1 MNPTQPETQSMEIT
15 TKTKCLLTREG
26 IEIWITP
33 EQSEKIFQLIQL
45 AKDNKLIDIE
55 GETISVNSITGIYS
69 AEKIELLRRK
79 KEGQWQCEYCKRWHK
94 RGEECGCQG
103 GRF

>member
-1 MNPTQPETQSMEIT
+1 MENQEIT

-33 EQSEKIFQLIQL
+33 EQAEKISQLIQI
-45 AKDNKLIDIE
+45 AKENKLIDIE
-55 GETISVNSITGIYS
+55 GETISVGSIAGIYS
-69 AEKIELLRRK
+69 ADKIEFLRRK
-79 KEGQWQCEYCKRWHK
+79 KEGQWQCQFCKRWHPK
-94 RGEECGCQG
+94 FEQCGCCG